1 MKRKSGILAAILVL
15 ALLAVPAFAEN
26 TLTITG
32 EILPAGQPH
41 ADFSAQP
48 TKGNAP
54 LMVRFNDLSTGKI
67 TRYAWDFQNDGS
79 IDSTRKNPTCIY
91 TNPGTY
97 SVKLTVSGPDGSDE
111 EVKTGFI
118 TVTAPMRKPIALF
131 TQDRV
136 IGKNPL
142 TVTFTDRS
150 FFNPTDYLW
159 TFGDGETSTLMSPV
173 HTYTRPGLYM
183 VTLKV
188 SNAAG
193 SDTARSTIIVLSNW
207 WW

>member
-1 MKRKSGILAAILVL
+1 MKRTITILVAILIL
-15 ALLAVPAFAEN
+15 ALLAVPALAEN

-41 ADFSAQP
+41 ADFSARP
-48 TKGNAP
+48 TTGNTP
-54 LMVRFNDLSTGKI
+54 LVVHFNDLSTGKI

-79 IDSTRKNPTCIY
+79 IDSTRKNPICIY
-91 TNPGTY
+91 SIPGTY

-111 EVKTGFI
+111 EVKTGYI
-118 TVTAPMRKPIALF
+118 IVTAPTKKPIARF
-131 TQDRV
+131 TQDGV
-136 IGKNPL
+136 IGRNPL

-159 TFGDGETSTLMSPV
+159 TFGDGETSKIKSPV
-173 HTYTRPGLYM
+173 HTYTCPGWYL

-193 SDTARSTIIVLSNW
+193 SDIARSRVIVLNNW